1 MLSYPMLLMTMK
13 LSLRMLSVRVMLMYA
28 TLGYHLTYVGLTGVM
43 LNEDKSAFVM

>member
-28 TLGYHLTYVGLTGVM
+28 TFGYLLTCVRLTGVM
-43 LNEDKSAFVM
+43 LIEDKSAFVM